1 VSGGYGK
8 PPKEHRF
15 KPGQSG
21 NPKGRPKAKNRLRR
35 RTLDPVHAMV
45 SDVLGEPVPVSE
57 NGRMKKM
64 PAYEALIRKLR
75 TEALQGRVSSQRL
88 LTPMMNAIGKDAA
101 ANSLT
106 SFRAVDEYERYWG
119 PIFAAARESGRPEPD
134 QLPHPDHVDFDP
146 DFGTLDLVVTGPETK
161 AEKIEWDAVKT
172 YLRRLDE
179 RRCDLNEQIAG
190 LGGSDELQFQL
201 RQIEK
206 EMRSIE
212 KKLRPG
218 WNWRECV
225 TDADRAYYDDLAR
238 RLRARS
244 ARK

>member
-35 RTLDPVHAMV
+35 RTLDPVHAKIW
-45 SDVLGEPVPVSE
+45 DIINEPVPVLK
-57 NGRMKKM
+57 NGSMKKM
-64 PAYEALIRKLR
+64 PGLDAFFRKLKAD
-75 TEALQGRVSSQRL
+75 ALQGRVSSQRFVMQVL
-88 LTPMMNAIGKDAA
+88 KDMGKDAA
-101 ANSLT
+101 ANSLA
-106 SFRAVDEYERYWG
+106 SFRAVEEYERYWG

-134 QLPHPDHVDFDP
+134 QLPHPDHVDFDL
-146 DFGTLDLVVTGPETK
+146 DFENMDLVVTGPETK
-161 AEKIEWDAVKT
+161 AEQIQWEAVKA

-190 LGGSDELQFQL
+190 LGGSDELRFQL
-201 RQIEK
+201 RQIKK

-244 ARK
+244 TRK